1 MNELSQA
8 MKKAYSQL
16 SPDPNLV
23 DRIQQAQEKRNHPP
37 RRILALKPILA
48 TGLVTLLLVVS
59 SGFLLRLLL
68 DGHQFQ
74 PTQTTSTTQAYL
86 WPALSLTEGVSMAD
100 HIIYG
105 RVTDKQSSGS
115 ETLVT
120 IAVIQVLKT
129 STSVPADLE
138 EITYYEIPPAAD
150 GTAYDIPPVLT
161 KDQLAVLFLNRHS
174 RALTPDF
181 IIPVHDGRT
190 ELTSFLKQHSVFA
203 DLEGN
208 PSIEAFFDQVLH
220 ELNTGN

>member
-68 DGHQFQ
+68 DVHQFQ

-120 IAVIQVLKT
+120 VAVIQVLKT
-129 STSVPADLE
+129 SASVPVSLE

-150 GTAYDIPPVLT
+150 GTVYDIPPVLA
-161 KDQLAVLFLNRHS
+161 KDQLAVLFLNHHS

-190 ELTSFLKQHSVFA
+190 EMTSFLKQHSVFA
-203 DLEGN
+203 DLEEN

-220 ELNTGN
+220 ELNTSN